1 MSVILM
7 KIFGTVVWIIP
18 WVLLA
23 VYAKKRAK
31 QGLLDLAW
39 VMSGVS
45 ALMLVWMFI
54 ALVIRW
60 SSLVLSA

>member
-1 MSVILM
+1 MSSILM

-18 WVLLA
+18 WVFLA
-23 VYAKKRAK
+23 VYAKKNAK

-39 VMSGVS
+39 VMSGIS
-45 ALMLVWMFI
+45 GLMLVWMFI

-60 SSLVLSA
+60 SSMVLSA